1 MKKIRLYTL
10 VALLLMAGGV
20 TMQAQEYESYF
31 GADSTRLNVFE
42 ECIDQLI
49 TIPIVINNGELVN
62 INGRDYY
69 QGFPQGTQADLS
81 RFSARDPSRSL
92 LC

>member
-42 ECIDQLI
+42 ECIMCLKNVL
-49 TIPIVINNGELVN
+49 TSSS
-62 INGRDYY
+62 
-69 QGFPQGTQADLS
+69 LS
-81 RFSARDPSRSL
+81 P
-92 LC
+92 

>member
-31 GADSTRLNVFE
+31 GAERM
-42 ECIDQLI
+42 
-49 TIPIVINNGELVN
+49 
-62 INGRDYY
+62 Y
-69 QGFPQGTQADLS
+69 
-81 RFSARDPSRSL
+81 
-92 LC
+92 